1 MKTKGKA
8 WHLVAAVLLIAVF
21 VYTAFFGVYAKYG
34 DTTTTYI
41 KGAKDIRFGVDIK
54 GGVNVTFVPSDGY
67 DATEEQ
73 LEAAQLVIENRLVAL
88 NVTDYE
94 LYVDNNSDSLI
105 LEFPWQ
111 SGETDFDP
119 EAAIDEIGT
128 TAYLT
133 FREGSSADGELI
145 LDGSMIESAAAQ
157 YGPVT
162 SGGASEY
169 FVSLKFTDDGAKA
182 FGDATTRLAASK
194 GTISIWLDDENVSTA
209 TVNTAITDGS
219 AIITSSAS
227 NPFTQEQVVKMA
239 RQINSGALPFALTV
253 DSYSTV
259 SPSLGENS
267 LSAMVLA
274 GLIAFALIVVFMT
287 ILYRL
292 PGFLACMALAG
303 QVAATLAFVS
313 GYFPVFESFTM
324 TLPGIAGIILA
335 IGMGV
340 DANVITAERIK
351 EELKNGK
358 SLDGALKSGFARGL
372 TPIIDGNVTIV
383 IVAIVLMG
391 AFGPSDGLFAKALH
405 FVFFAFG
412 PSTAGTIYAFGYTL
426 LTGVLLNFVFGVF
439 ATRVMIRGAASIKA
453 LRNPWLYGAEKPGKE
468 KAEKKPIDFVG
479 LRKRFLTIST
489 CLMAAIVLCAVVFG
503 VHLDT
508 EFTGGAMITL
518 SYEGSFTTAD
528 VQKTA
533 SAALDSTGLTLQ
545 TGENVATGDQTLKI
559 SMPGT
564 ETVTTEQVA
573 DLLDSL
579 NESYPENHFEQLSL
593 SNVSAAM
600 GIKFL
605 QKSLVAVVFALV
617 LILLYIALR
626 FKNIGGLTGGMMAV
640 LALVNDLMV
649 VFGTFVLLRT
659 PLDGNFIAA
668 MLTIL
673 GYSINDTVVVYDR
686 IRENRT
692 LMGKKATFEELVN
705 RSVNQSARRTLITTI
720 TTVMALGVMC
730 VVAKLYGLDSIFTF
744 AFPLMMGMISGVY
757 TSLCVS
763 TSAWVLWSERK
774 PKTKA

>member
-1 MKTKGKA
+1 MNKRGKS
-8 WHLVAAVLLIAVF
+8 WHLIVTALLIVVF
-21 VYTAFFGVYAKYG
+21 SFTALFGVSYTYG
-34 DTTTTYI
+34 DTKNVYI
-41 KGAKDIRFGVDIK
+41 KGAEDIRFGIDIR
-54 GGVNVTFVPSDGY
+54 GGVDVTFMPADGVE
-67 DATEEQ
+67 ATDDQ
-73 LEAAQLVIENRLVAL
+73 MTAAKTVIEDRLVGL
-88 NVTDYE
+88 GITDYE
-94 LYVDNNSDSLI
+94 DYVDYNKDRI
-105 LEFPWQ
+105 IVRFPWKT
-111 SGETDFDP
+111 GETDFNP
-119 EAAIDEIGT
+119 QTAIDEIGT
-128 TAYLT
+128 TAEMV
-133 FREGSSADGELI
+133 FRKGSTADGEEILSGDDVTSATAGYNQENGYVVQLQFSADGAKKFAEATTEL
-145 LDGSMIESAAAQ
+145 AAQ
-157 YGPVT
+157 
-162 SGGASEY
+162 SN
-169 FVSLKFTDDGAKA
+169 
-182 FGDATTRLAASK
+182 
-194 GTISIWLDDENVSTA
+194 GTISIWLDGENISTA
-209 TVNTAITDGS
+209 TVKTAITDGNAVIEGS
-219 AIITSSAS
+219 
-227 NPFTQEQVVKMA
+227 FTQDQVTA
-239 RQINSGALPFALTV
+239 LANQINSGSLPFAL
-253 DSYSTV
+253 SAESFSTI
-259 SPSLGENS
+259 SPTLGAKSLDV
-267 LSAMVLA
+267 MVLA
-274 GLIAFALIVVFMT
+274 GIIAFAFVALLMIVR
-287 ILYRL
+287 YRL
-292 PGFLACMALAG
+292 PGTIAVISLFG
-303 QVAATLAFVS
+303 QVVATLAFVS
-313 GYFPVFESFTM
+313 GYFTVFNGSTL
-324 TLPGIAGIILA
+324 TLPGIAGIILG

-351 EELKNGK
+351 EELGNGK
-358 SLDGALKSGFARGL
+358 TLDGAIASGFKMGL

-439 ATRVMIRGAASIKA
+439 ATRVMIRGAAAIKA
-453 LRNPWLYGAEKPGKE
+453 LRNPWLYGAAKPGQE
-468 KAEKKPIDFVG
+468 KAEKKPVDFVS
-479 LRKRFLTIST
+479 LRKKFLTFSA
-489 CLMAAIVLCAVVFG
+489 CLMAVILLCAAVFG

-518 SYEGSFTTAD
+518 SYEGSFDQAA

-533 SAALDSTGLTLQ
+533 AAALENTGLTLQ

-564 ETVTTEQVA
+564 ETVTTEQVEN
-573 DLLDSL
+573 LLDSL
-579 NESYPENHFEQLSL
+579 NENYPDNQFAQLSL

-600 GIKFL
+600 GTKFL

-659 PLDGNFIAA
+659 ALDGNFIAA

-686 IRENRT
+686 IRENRA
-692 LMGKKATFEELVN
+692 LMGKKGSFEELVN
-705 RSVNQSARRTLITTI
+705 QSVNQSARRTLITTI

-730 VVAKLYGLDSIFTF
+730 IVAKLYGLDSIFTF

-763 TSAWVLWSERK
+763 TSAWVLWSERSK
-774 PKTKA
+774 KKN